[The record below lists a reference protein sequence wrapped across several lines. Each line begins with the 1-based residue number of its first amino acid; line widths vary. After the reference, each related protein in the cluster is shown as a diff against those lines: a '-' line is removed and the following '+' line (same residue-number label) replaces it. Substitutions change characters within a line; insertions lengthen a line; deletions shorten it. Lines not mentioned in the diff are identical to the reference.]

1 MITFHGGNNL
11 QQAGR
16 GWFKLPQRINHLGD
30 LVSLYSQSSI
40 FNRPSKSPSFA
51 DFYQD
56 QGLKSVTAFGGY
68 RKLEPMF
75 SKKKFGNGILKT
87 HN

>member
-1 MITFHGGNNL
+1 MEMITFHGGNNL

-40 FNRPSKSPSFA
+40 FNRPSKAPSFA
-51 DFYQD
+51 
-56 QGLKSVTAFGGY
+56 
-68 RKLEPMF
+68 
-75 SKKKFGNGILKT
+75 
-87 HN
+87 